1 MSARSASGP
10 ASSPPVS
17 EGKRLGEAAS
27 VVLDTN
33 VFVSATL
40 FEGSL
45 AQKLLER
52 LLVPNIRIC
61 SSQAIL
67 LEYERVVRRDFIA
80 KRGLSALEVR
90 LPYLLARIRALT
102 IQVRP
107 VQKVAAARD
116 ESDNRIL
123 ECALA
128 AASQYI
134 VSYDSDLLSLKR
146 FGNIG
151 IIHPKEMLAILA
163 KKG

>member
-1 MSARSASGP
+1 MSACPASGP

-17 EGKRLGEAAS
+17 DGKRLGETAS

-52 LLVPNIRIC
+52 LLAQNIRIY

-67 LEYERVVRRDFIA
+67 LEYERIVRRDFIY
-80 KRGLSALEVR
+80 KRGLAALEVR

-128 AASQYI
+128 ASSQYL
-134 VSYDSDLLSLKR
+134 VSYDSDLLCLR
-146 FGNIG
+146 QFGRTR
-151 IIHPKEMLAILA
+151 IIHPKEMLAILG
-163 KKG
+163 KS